1 MYKERKDKLSIWS
14 YVTYAVIIFIFLL
27 IIILIISKVASRKKP
42 VKKPKEM
49 VLYSLEQLSDIEQNY
64 GKSLASNMAT
74 FKYTAIDYY
83 KDKLGNEKVDT
94 ILTLQDFYD
103 KHFIEELVEEDT
115 KCDSEKSKVEVTK
128 KSGEYRLDF
137 TLVCKNTANLTTYLG
152 KYKYCKDSDICEKK
166 IEKKKS
172 ENPSTVNPSTVEP
185 NPTTVEP
192 PVVPTPDPNPNPEPT
207 SYMFYEYTLTPSDK
221 VGNYSSW
228 SDWSSNEIQ
237 SSLNLEVE
245 TKEETITKTEGCT
258 ETREETYIASY
269 NTETYIIGYESRK
282 YKVGTRPEQVGT
294 KQTTKGGKVVNEPII
309 REVPI
314 YQTKETPIYGTRTTP
329 VYATRQVTVDNCT
342 SVNKFYR
349 SRKFKYNKGIN
360 YIRYS
365 TNENDTYLL
374 NRGYVKTGNT
384 KEF

>member
-14 YVTYAVIIFIFLL
+14 YVTYGVIIFIILL
-27 IIILIISKVASRKKP
+27 VIILIIVKVASRKKP

-49 VLYSLEQLSDIEQNY
+49 VLYSLEQLSDIEQKY

-74 FKYTAIDYY
+74 FKYTTIDYY
-83 KDKLGNEKVDT
+83 KDKLGNEKVNMT
-94 ILTLQDFYD
+94 LTLQDFYD

-115 KCDSEKSKVEVTK
+115 KCDGEKSKVEVTK
-128 KSGEYRLDF
+128 KSGEYRFDF

-152 KYKYCKDSDICEKK
+152 KYKYCKGSDICEKK
-166 IEKKKS
+166 IEKKKN
-172 ENPSTVNPSTVEP
+172 ENPSTV

-192 PVVPTPDPNPNPEPT
+192 PVIPAPEPNPEPT
-207 SYMFYEYTLTPSDK
+207 SYKFFEYTLTPSDK
-221 VGNYSSW
+221 VGTYSAW
-228 SDWSSNEIQ
+228 SDWTSNEIQ
-237 SSLNLEVE
+237 PSLNLEVD
-245 TKEETITKTEGCT
+245 TKEETLTKTEGCT

-269 NTETYIIGYESRK
+269 NTETYIIGYETKK
-282 YKVGTRPEQVGT
+282 YKVGTRPEQTGT
-294 KQTTKGGKVVNEPII
+294 RQVTKGGKVVNEPIT

-314 YQTKETPIYGTRTTP
+314 YQTKETPIYGTKTTP

-342 SVNKFYR
+342 SVKKSYR
-349 SRKFKYNKGIN
+349 SRTFKYNKGIN

-374 NRGYVKTGNT
+374 NRGYIKTGNT

>member
-152 KYKYCKDSDICEKK
+152 KYKYCKDSDVCEKK
-166 IEKKKS
+166 IEKKKN

-221 VGNYSSW
+221 VGTYSSSFNW
-228 SDWSSNEIQ
+228 NTVLQ
-237 SSLNLEVE
+237 KVE
-245 TKEETITKTEGCT
+245 
-258 ETREETYIASY
+258 
-269 NTETYIIGYESRK
+269 
-282 YKVGTRPEQVGT
+282 
-294 KQTTKGGKVVNEPII
+294 
-309 REVPI
+309 
-314 YQTKETPIYGTRTTP
+314 
-329 VYATRQVTVDNCT
+329 
-342 SVNKFYR
+342 
-349 SRKFKYNKGIN
+349 
-360 YIRYS
+360 
-365 TNENDTYLL
+365 
-374 NRGYVKTGNT
+374 
-384 KEF
+384 